1 MTVTLWERL
10 FMKLD
15 NSCIRAEANHL
26 QILRCKEDLNAV
38 ASSIESRSKIMAMT
52 GNKVRFKMLYLLQ
65 RENELCPCDLA
76 DILDMSVPAISQHLR
91 KMKDVNVI
99 SARREAQT
107 IFYRISDENKAF
119 LAVILGNLESE
130 RKIA

>member
-1 MTVTLWERL
+1 MDLG
-10 FMKLD
+10 
-15 NSCIRAEANHL
+15 NSCIRAEADYV

-38 ASSIESRSKIMAMT
+38 STSIEGISKVMALA

-76 DILDMSVPAISQHLR
+76 DILEMSVPAISQHLR

-99 SARREAQT
+99 SIRRDAQT
-107 IFYRISDENKAF
+107 IFYRISEENKAF
-119 LAVILGNLESE
+119 LDVILGNVESE
-130 RKIA
+130 RKTL